1 MCYLEQ
7 DGKCTINLN
16 NNNFDTNPMK
26 NFFIYYLLISV
37 ILVAPCICHAQS
49 DTTLTEYE
57 KQRGKIAFE
66 ALIKIATIYDQYGDQ
81 GEALGQKAALMMAL
95 KDNGLSESQSSWE
108 RIETVENVISSICGV
123 TWFMPGDNYRER
135 YYTGKYVSICEWYS
149 EQLSELDKS
158 ISAADLAHE
167 RDKFLKKSLTN
178 DIEKQVKKDFM
189 IWSPK
194 KEYEKSTHYEERL
207 RTQSEWAF
215 DSICQNAIE
224 LNWKNKLKYKFGTY
238 DADKEIL
245 PMKLWYSD
253 KEGNELCYVDYIIPA
268 NPKLAK
274 ELASKYKPFVYA
286 YPEIITEGVYKIF
299 LFPIKLYFQIEQE
312 DGKRVTLYCN
322 AITEG
327 IEPLVIRFDELSI
340 NNPYLSGTE
349 RIASFET
356 FYDYKKKLQ
365 DSIEI
370 YNQRI
375 LQNFNSLSDAA
386 KYSGFSIEHQSTIIC
401 RNSYNDYVCEKFRNI
416 HGLGLRYDVAIEKF
430 GRRGRSTNKI
440 NPTKKD
446 YDEFVKAIH
455 IFYDE
460 CVEKLETVR
469 EIFEIGT
476 KRGAIDVNPVNGSFS
491 SHSSYFIKDK
501 IVNSQDIVIVA
512 LSNAKMKENQEL
524 YENLCKSIVILR
536 DRRLYNEAAA
546 KEYSKNGS
554 YFSSPA
560 DFINAYVVSGNY
572 KAELKRRK
580 QQVK

>member
-1 MCYLEQ
+1 
-7 DGKCTINLN
+7 
-16 NNNFDTNPMK
+16 MK
-26 NFFIYYLLISV
+26 KFFYCIISCV
-37 ILVAPCICHAQS
+37 ILSAPCSCYAQL

-66 ALIKIATIYDQYGDQ
+66 ALAKIATMYDQYG
-81 GEALGQKAALMMAL
+81 ERWESLGQKAGIMKLL
-95 KDNGLSESQSSWE
+95 NEKNITDSQSVWE
-108 RIETVENVISSICGV
+108 VIETVEGIISSICREA
-123 TWFMPGDNYRER
+123 WFMPGDNYKDR
-135 YYTGKYVSICEWYS
+135 YYTEKYFSICEWYS
-149 EQLSELDKS
+149 EQLTELDKS
-158 ISAADLAHE
+158 ISAADLAYE

-253 KEGNELCYVDYIIPA
+253 KEGNELCYVDYIIPS

-274 ELASKYKPFVYA
+274 ELASTYKPFVYA
-286 YPEIITEGVYKIF
+286 YPEIITEGVYKNF

-375 LQNFNSLSDAA
+375 LQNFNSLSDVA

-401 RNSYNDYVCEKFRNI
+401 RNSYNDYVCEEFRNI